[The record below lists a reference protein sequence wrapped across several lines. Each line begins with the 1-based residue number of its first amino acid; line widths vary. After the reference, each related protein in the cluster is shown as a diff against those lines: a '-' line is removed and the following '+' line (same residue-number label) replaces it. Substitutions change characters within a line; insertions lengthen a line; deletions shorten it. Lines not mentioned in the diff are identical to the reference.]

1 MSNID
6 WSYLVTVEMKKE
18 QAAAEQLAQVQA
30 ETARLRL
37 IADSAIAPLQDAVDI
52 DDATVQEEALL
63 KLWKKYRVA
72 LNRLPDQPGYPI
84 TIEWPIQPM
93 S

>member
-6 WSYLVTVEMKKE
+6 WSYLVTAEMKKE
-18 QAAAEQLAQVQA
+18 HALAEQLAQVQA
-30 ETARLRL
+30 ETARLRV
-37 IADSAIAPLQDAVDI
+37 IADNAIAPLQDAVDI
-52 DDATVQEEALL
+52 DDATAQEEALL

-84 TIEWPIQPM
+84 TIEWPIQPV

>member
-6 WSYLVTVEMKKE
+6 WSYLVTAEMK
-18 QAAAEQLAQVQA
+18 AEQEAAKILANAQV

-37 IADSAIAPLQDAVDI
+37 IADKAIAPLQDAVDI
-52 DDATVQEEALL
+52 DDATPQEEALL

-72 LNRLPDQPGYPI
+72 LNRLPDQPGYPE
-84 TIEWPIQPM
+84 TIEWPTAPA
-93 S
+93 